1 MYHVFQ
7 ISFYRQLSANGNC
20 ERRAARVAKYD
31 RRAVR
36 HKKMPPG
43 KGGIR

>member
-7 ISFYRQLSANGNC
+7 ISFYRQLSANGDC
-20 ERRAARVAKYD
+20 DRRAANND